1 MRGLTREPPDWA
13 DIHRECDQFIGCLLH
28 AAFKEYLEIER
39 DRDTGYLDT
48 PKRRDA
54 ERSNS
59 QIQFDMGARQAFN
72 HAIIAFE
79 KVRKLASE
87 SLARHA
93 RASRGR
99 KED

>member
-1 MRGLTREPPDWA
+1 VRGLTREPGDWG
-13 DIHRECDQFIGCLLH
+13 DLHRDVDQLLGSELH
-28 AAFKEYLEIER
+28 KAFVEYLEIER
-39 DRDTGYLDT
+39 DRDTGYLNE
-48 PKRRDA
+48 PKRSNADH
-54 ERSNS
+54 SNS
-59 QIQFDMGARQAFN
+59 QIQCDMGARCALN

-87 SLARHA
+87 RLAQYA